1 MTLAIPVPATIAQR
15 FAAWLA
21 QNPVQADDGSL
32 VTLDA
37 NAPGSLEQVLAG
49 VTALEMAGVYRY
61 VRDYCLELMATTATE
76 NGLLPQHAIQWSTPR
91 IPAQAAVGNVLMT
104 LPATAASVV
113 VPINQT
119 LTVDG
124 SISWLVTA
132 ETTVASGATTS
143 VPVQASATGA
153 TGNLAAGTSLTAVT
167 PIAGVTAIVV
177 DASGIAGGAAI
188 EAVEAWRARILEAIR
203 NPPGGGTVSDYE
215 RWTKAAGASYVNVIG
230 QWLGAGTVGIVVA
243 MTGRVAPTTSQ
254 LAQISRYLVDDSRRV
269 VRANIILLPAT
280 IVTQNV
286 TLSITPDT
294 VENRA
299 DVQAALAAYFN
310 GLGIGDAI
318 YHSQLEAA
326 VASVTGVTSNLVLVP
341 AANVSMAGNQMAALG
356 TILWQASS

>member
-1 MTLAIPVPATIAQR
+1 MTLAIPTPSTIAQR

-37 NAPGSLEQVLAG
+37 NAPGSVEQVLAG

-61 VRDYCLELMATTATE
+61 VRDYCLELMVTTATE
-76 NGLLPQHAIQWSTPR
+76 NGLLPDHAIQWNTPR
-91 IPAQAAVGNVLMT
+91 IPPQSAVGNVLMT
-104 LPATAASVV
+104 LPVTAASVV
-113 VPINQT
+113 VPINQV

-124 SISWLVTA
+124 SINWLVTV
-132 ETTVASGATTS
+132 ETTVVSGATTR
-143 VPVQASATGA
+143 VPVRASATGA
-153 TGNLAAGTSLTAVT
+153 TGNLAAGTALTAVT
-167 PIAGVTAIVV
+167 PIAGVTSVVV
-177 DASGIAGGAAI
+177 DGSGIAGGAAI
-188 EAVEAWRARILEAIR
+188 EAVEAWRTRIIAAIR

-215 RWTKAAGASYVNVIG
+215 HWSTAAGAAYVNVIP

-243 MTGRVAPTTSQ
+243 MAGRVAPTTSE
-254 LAQISRYLVDDSRRV
+254 LAQIAAYLTDRSRLV

-326 VASVTGVTSNLVLVP
+326 VASVTAVTSNLVLAP
-341 AANVSMAGNQMAALG
+341 AANVALAGNQMAALG
-356 TILWQASS
+356 TVLWQASS

>member
-1 MTLAIPVPATIAQR
+1 MTLTIPAPATIAQR

-21 QNPVQADDGSL
+21 QNPVLADDGSE

-61 VRDYCLELMATTATE
+61 VRDWCLELMVTTATE
-76 NGLLPQHAIQWSTPR
+76 AGLLSQHAIQWDTPR
-91 IPAQAAVGNVLMT
+91 IPAQAAVGNVQMT
-104 LPATAASVV
+104 LPPTAASVL
-113 VPINQT
+113 VPINQA

-124 SISWLVTA
+124 SINWLVTA
-132 ETTVASGATTS
+132 ETTVVSGATTT
-143 VPVQASATGA
+143 VPVRASATGA
-153 TGNLAAGTSLTAVT
+153 GGNLAAGTSLTAVT

-177 DASGIAGGAAI
+177 DSSGIAGGAAI
-188 EAVEAWRARILEAIR
+188 EAVEAWRSRIIAAIR
-203 NPPGGGTVSDYE
+203 NPPGGGTASDYE
-215 RWTKAAGASYVNVIG
+215 RWAQAAGAAYVNVIP

-243 MTGRVAPTTSQ
+243 MAGRVAPTTSE
-254 LAQISRYLVDDSRRV
+254 LAQIATYLTDRSRLV
-269 VRANIILLPAT
+269 VRANIILLPVT

-299 DVQAALAAYFN
+299 DVQAALASYFN
-310 GLGIGDAI
+310 GLGIGDTI

-326 VASVTGVTSNLVLVP
+326 VASVTGVTSNLVTTP
-341 AANVSMAGNQMAALG
+341 AANVSLAGNQMAALG